1 MIRVMI
7 VEDEPHAQ
15 RRLQRMI
22 ERLDDFFRVE
32 ATALDMCIRDRYT
45 SVSTL
50 YYSISWAIVDRTWG
64 KNMKFPRRRMQFAGK
79 YSIM

>member
-32 ATALDMCIRDRYT
+32 PRLWTA
-45 SVSTL
+45 
-50 YYSISWAIVDRTWG
+50 
-64 KNMKFPRRRMQFAGK
+64 RRRSSA
-79 YSIM
+79 